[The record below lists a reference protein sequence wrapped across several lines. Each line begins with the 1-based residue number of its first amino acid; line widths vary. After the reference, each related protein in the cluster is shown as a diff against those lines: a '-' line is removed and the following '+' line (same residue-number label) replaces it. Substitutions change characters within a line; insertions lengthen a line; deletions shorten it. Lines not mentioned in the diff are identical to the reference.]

1 MNNATEQKNGLSQYI
16 SIALISMAVIAL
28 ETIWTRIFSCEF
40 YYTFAFL
47 ILSLTMLG
55 LGLGS
60 LSIRLCKK
68 IDNFNH
74 INYWLIAA
82 VLLSIIAPIV
92 TIQLDI
98 NFSMLFVEK
107 IIWLKLFVA
116 IILLIATF
124 FTFGVPIG
132 LLLKQNHENINK
144 LYLFDLVGAALG
156 IIISILM
163 MNIFSTPMA
172 AKLCLL
178 FVLFIPLF
186 DRRKIIKVISF
197 LLFAGILALSFFFN
211 HLYEKKIE
219 ERATVI
225 YKHWD
230 AMAKIKVYEFDSLSR
245 GINIDNMANTP
256 VEKFDGNF
264 NVPDSSKPQFAI
276 PVSYLMQKFDSCTFL
291 SLGAGGGQDVL
302 QALYG
307 NAKEIHAVEVN
318 NHINYLMTDGFLNEY
333 SGKIYHNPR
342 VKVVTEDARTYIR
355 QYKNKFD
362 IIYSLSSNT
371 FAALSS
377 GSFAMA
383 ENYLFTTDAF
393 KDFYNALSPKGFL
406 MMEHQFYVPRLVS
419 NVIQAF
425 KELGIDDAQK
435 HITVYDL
442 PGMRRKIILLSKQAF
457 DDSTRYNA
465 IVPIIPETQTYI
477 KLLYPAPDSLKN
489 NLVNNIITNGWEK
502 ASEKCNFNISP
513 CSDDKPYVAQMGLWK
528 NATKEMPKKLGGF
541 EFNGFPLAKLIIIV
555 ILSIIFL
562 LIIPL
567 TIIPFFRK
575 SEEKLKFSGWMYYF
589 LLGLA
594 FMMIE
599 VVLIQRY
606 TLFIGSSTFAFAT
619 ILFTLLLSSGFGS
632 LYSKKFKNNIS
643 FIALLLIILIE
654 IYVFP
659 LLTNQLVNFNMYLRA
674 LISVFLLIPLGFFMG
689 MPFPKGTLKV
699 GKLIDWAFAVNGIA
713 SVIGSSVVML
723 VSFEWGF
730 QISMLLA
737 LSIYLIAFLLFI
749 KNKTFIK

>member
-1 MNNATEQKNGLSQYI
+1 MNNASEHKKGLSQYV

-107 IIWLKLFVA
+107 IIWLKLLTA

-163 MNIFSTPMA
+163 MNIFSTPIA

-211 HLYEKKIE
+211 QLYEKKIE

-318 NHINYLMTDGFLNEY
+318 KHINYLMTDGFLNEY
-333 SGKIYHNPR
+333 SGKIYHNLR

-435 HITVYDL
+435 NITVYDL

-632 LYSKKFKNNIS
+632 LYSKKFNNNIS

-659 LLTNQLVNFNMYLRA
+659 LITKQLVNFNMYLRA

-713 SVIGSSVVML
+713 SVIGSCVVML
-723 VSFEWGF
+723 ISFEWGF

-737 LSIYLIAFLLFI
+737 LSIYLIAYLLFI
-749 KNKTFIK
+749 KNKTFTL